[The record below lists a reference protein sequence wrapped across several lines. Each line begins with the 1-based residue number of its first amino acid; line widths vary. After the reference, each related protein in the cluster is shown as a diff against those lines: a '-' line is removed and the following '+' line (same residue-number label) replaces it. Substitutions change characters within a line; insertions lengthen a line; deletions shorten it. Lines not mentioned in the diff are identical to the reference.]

1 MRRDTMKGDGE
12 DTATT
17 EMKAQSLGT
26 ALRTRQ
32 QTPCPQT
39 SQEWE
44 LSYRDLQG
52 REYCRS
58 PLVLPRWHCVTRT
71 NYT

>member
-1 MRRDTMKGDGE
+1 MKGDGE

-32 QTPCPQT
+32 QTKNGNSHT
-39 SQEWE
+39 
-44 LSYRDLQG
+44 
-52 REYCRS
+52 
-58 PLVLPRWHCVTRT
+58 VTCKGVNIAFLLWYYHAGT
-71 NYT
+71 A